1 MVSLENKVIFIA
13 WASLNGCLHLLRVN
27 VMFISDSIAFL
38 FWVKS
43 QKHMLLNNAGFA
55 RLAGILHR
63 KPEFGCEIILSLS
76 FSVILEVN
84 QSLNAQMFGI
94 CLHSSVC
101 LRLVLFRASSLCLS
115 FGETELPTVAAVC
128 H

>member
-1 MVSLENKVIFIA
+1 
-13 WASLNGCLHLLRVN
+13 
-27 VMFISDSIAFL
+27 
-38 FWVKS
+38 
-43 QKHMLLNNAGFA
+43 MLLNNAGFA

-84 QSLNAQMFGI
+84 QSLNAQMVGI